1 MNYKNKSRIKEEAFD
16 LLQEMAMRDIFGT
29 YNIINIEKCVLKPE
43 YIIRVSR
50 GNFKNFLNMLI
61 DYGIKFLHYEELS
74 ETYMG
79 IYIFDEDIYKLTN
92 EKIKRLHD
100 CIEDL

>member
-16 LLQEMAMRDIFGT
+16 LLHEMAMRDIFGT
-29 YNIINIEKCVLKPE
+29 YNIINIERCLLMPE
-43 YIIRVSR
+43 YIIRVSK
-50 GNFKNFLNMLI
+50 GNFKNFLNMLT
-61 DYGIKFLHYEELS
+61 DYGINILNYEELS
-74 ETYMG
+74 ETDMC

-92 EKIKRLHD
+92 KKIKRLHD